1 MRNWL
6 YLAAVVLA
14 AAAGRTRADVDTYK
28 LPDPQLSINLIDS
41 DPKESFLA
49 VHLDPAGRLFVGG
62 REGLFVYEPDGN
74 GGFGKR
80 QELLRLPKSAWV
92 YDITTHGNDLYIA
105 TVSAIYFIPDGVIKR
120 ENLTVKRLIWG
131 IPLGHVHQCFHN
143 FEWGPEGDLYFT
155 CGDPLTSYGDF
166 RNRADHWGHWTWF
179 VQPEGTKVEY
189 NGVGGVFHVRPDG
202 SNLQV
207 VAGGLRNSLGLSFD
221 ADWNLFTNDNDHESI
236 PAEYVPGRLIHVT
249 PGAYFSWPRGWMPSK
264 QPNRADLLE
273 TMNDHLGRYVPVGQV
288 VYDDTLMAEKYRN
301 SLIVDRWGEHKLVY
315 CPIKPNGATFK
326 AEEHNLLLCRGDAR
340 PVGVAVGGGG
350 RIFATVCYMAA
361 NDSSPV
367 YRSDIVVISP
377 TDAKVDPAP
386 YDITTAPS
394 MKLYTEL
401 SSADWT
407 RRHAAH
413 TEILRR
419 GGAVLEEAPSHY
431 KLTGSQD
438 PAWQSLIWLT
448 VAGQGTVANANIQ
461 SLAADGDELS
471 RLQAIR
477 AISTFPELPA
487 NAPLLLAALN
497 DSSLPVRLAAINAIR
512 ARLDDVPDAIIQG
525 PARSDDTYLRQAA
538 TNLMAA
544 KLSEQKLASLAQSP
558 DAKTRLAAILA
569 VGTRLT
575 VPPPTGAVPEELAL
589 DARAQAGSYTISNFY
604 QSEPVELRKLGRVGN
619 YTMAQWWK
627 QIPHTPEQEQLFGL
641 LRDALGDSESGI
653 RNEAA
658 FYLNLLNDPTMTE
671 SVSKVFA
678 EMLPKSLGPK
688 QPITEAWAVGPF
700 SDERRQFNVNHA
712 PEQGPINLAAKHGS
726 IAWKKVNAAGKTF
739 EFDSL
744 LGKSNDSSSY
754 IYFRVESN
762 KTQPAAMFLGAQLV
776 RAMQNGT
783 VVWETS
789 SGRAFAPDADRVPL
803 TLQAGSNDFLIRV
816 HSNSRPMLQ
825 VSFEAASPL
834 HVTLPDPL
842 DSEQLADRLR
852 QSKDAKDLMEIPPQ
866 FAAEDWEKRR
876 AAGSIEKG
884 RKLFDTLGCSK
895 CHSATPDSPG
905 GGAPSLV
912 DAGKRFT
919 VPYVVESILLPSK
932 VVSPLFRGTVL
943 QTNDGNLFSGL
954 VVNETADQLDM
965 RMSDTTLKTFKKS
978 DIKARKTED
987 RSPMPQGLVR
997 TPDELQDVLAYVMR
1011 DRPE

>member
-1 MRNWL
+1 MRNWVT
-6 YLAAVVLA
+6 LAAIVLA
-14 AAAGRTRADVDTYK
+14 TASGKLRAETDTYK
-28 LPDPQLSINLIDS
+28 LPDPQLSLSVIDS

-62 REGLFVYEPDGN
+62 REGLFVYEPDGS

-189 NGVGGVFHVRPDG
+189 NGVGGIFHVHPDG
-202 SNLQV
+202 SNLQF

-249 PGAYFSWPRGWMPSK
+249 PGSYFSWPRGWMPSK
-264 QPNRADLLE
+264 QPNRADLLL
-273 TMNDHLGRYVPVGQV
+273 TMNDHLGRYVPVGEV
-288 VYDDTLMAEKYRN
+288 VYDDTLLPEKYRN
-301 SLIVDRWGEHKLVY
+301 TLIVDRWGEHKLVY
-315 CPIKPNGATFK
+315 NTIKPNGATFK
-326 AEEHNLLLCRGDAR
+326 SEEHDLLLCQGDAR
-340 PVGVAVGGGG
+340 PVGVAVGSGG

-377 TDAKVDPAP
+377 KDAKVDPAS
-386 YDITTAPS
+386 YDIAAAPA
-394 MKLYTEL
+394 MKLYAEL
-401 SSADWT
+401 SSPDWS
-407 RRHAAH
+407 RRHAAC

-438 PAWQSLIWLT
+438 PAWLSLIWLT
-448 VAGQGTVANANIQ
+448 VAGQGAVAKENIE
-461 SLAADGDELS
+461 SLAANSDELS

-477 AISTFPELPA
+477 AIAAYSELPA
-487 NAPLLLAALN
+487 SAPLLIAALN

-512 ARLDDVPDAIIQG
+512 VRLDDVPEAIVQG
-525 PARSDDTYLRQAA
+525 PARSDDTYLRQTA

-544 KLSEQKLASLAQSP
+544 KLPESKLATLTQSP

-569 VGTRLT
+569 IGTRLT
-575 VPPPTGAVPEELAL
+575 VPPATGLVPEQLAL
-589 DARAQAGSYTISNFY
+589 DAKAQAGSYVINNIY
-604 QSEPVELRKLGRVGN
+604 QSEPVDLRKLGRVGN

-627 QIPHTPEQEQLFGL
+627 QVPHTPEQEQLFGL
-641 LRDALGDSESGI
+641 LRDALGDSDSLI
-653 RNEAA
+653 RNQSA

-671 SVSKVFA
+671 SVGKIFA

-688 QPITEAWAVGPF
+688 QTITEAWAVGPF
-700 SDERRQFNVNHA
+700 SDERRQFNVSHE
-712 PEQGPINLAAKHGS
+712 PEQGPINLAAKYG
-726 IAWKKVNAAGKTF
+726 ALVWKQVNAKDKPFA
-739 EFDSL
+739 FDSL
-744 LGKSNDSSSY
+744 LEKSTDSSSY
-754 IYFRVESN
+754 VYFRIESN
-762 KTQPAAMFLGAQLV
+762 KTQPAVMFLGAQLV
-776 RAMQNGT
+776 RVAQNGT

-789 SGRAFAPDADRVPL
+789 SSRAFAPDADRVPL

-825 VSFEAASPL
+825 LSFEAASPL

-842 DSEQLADRLR
+842 DSERLADRLR

-866 FAAEDWEKRR
+866 FAQQDWEKRR
-876 AAGSIEKG
+876 ATGSVENG
-884 RKLFDTLGCSK
+884 RKLFDSLGCSK

-932 VVSPLFRGTVL
+932 VVSPLFRNNVI
-943 QTNDGNLFSGL
+943 QTNDGNLFGGL
-954 VVNETADQLDM
+954 IVNETADQLEL
-965 RMSDTTLKTFKKS
+965 RMTDTTLKIINKS

-1011 DRPE
+1011 ESN